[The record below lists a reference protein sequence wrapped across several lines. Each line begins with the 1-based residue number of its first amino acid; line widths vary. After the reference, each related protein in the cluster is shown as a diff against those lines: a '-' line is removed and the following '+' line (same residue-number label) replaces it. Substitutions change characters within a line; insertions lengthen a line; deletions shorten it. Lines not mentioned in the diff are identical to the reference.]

1 MNASIL
7 FFTILALPLS
17 TFLSLGI
24 CWMLGVNV
32 RESWIGHIIKLIYG
46 VMFVSFIGLS
56 WFVIREPGHTINLN
70 IGEWF
75 TLEHYVYPMSFQLDA
90 VAMPFAGLTII
101 LSGIVGSFSI
111 TYLHRD
117 PGFLRFFLLLVLFSF
132 GALLVFTS
140 SSLDLLIGGWELVGI
155 TSVLLISFFQYR
167 PEPVQNALRV
177 FATYRI
183 ADLFILVAVFLAHQW
198 FGAADWSRFK
208 EIALHGNETTLSP
221 WMLTLFPML
230 LVFAAS
236 GKSAQ
241 GPFCGWLARAME
253 GPTPS
258 SAIFYGAISVH
269 AGPYLLL
276 RAEPLIRQSTA
287 ATALLFFIGS
297 TTALLSTMIQRSST
311 DAKTSLAYASQTQL
325 GIIFVEISLGWHTL
339 ALFHVI
345 GHATVRAMQFLR
357 SPSMLSDYHR
367 LHSSAGG
374 QLQATGAHYDMIVPE
389 KWQRKLYCFTLF
401 RGFHDAFWD
410 RILFR
415 PLFFAVRMLAKIEYN
430 RPKAADAPSG
440 RDRDFTPA
448 EKNAHP
454 DHKTI

>member
-1 MNASIL
+1 MNAEIL
-7 FFTILALPLS
+7 LLIILGLPLS
-17 TFLSLGI
+17 TFLLFSI
-24 CWMLGVNV
+24 CWLLGFSLCE
-32 RESWIGHIIKLIYG
+32 RWIGRIIKSLYG
-46 VMFVSFIGLS
+46 LMFLA
-56 WFVIREPGHTINLN
+56 FVGILFLVFKAPDHGFKVV

-75 TLEHYVYPMSFQLDA
+75 KVGSYEYPLAFQLDKLTL
-90 VAMPFAGLTII
+90 PFAGLTIV
-101 LSGIVGSFSI
+101 LSGIVGCFSI

-117 PGFLRFFLLLVLFSF
+117 PGFLRFFLLLILFTF
-132 GALLVFTS
+132 GALLVFTA

-177 FATYRI
+177 FATYRV
-183 ADLFILVAVFLAHQW
+183 ADLFILVSVFLAHQW
-198 FGAADWSRFK
+198 FGAADWSRIQSITATDLVPG
-208 EIALHGNETTLSP
+208 ENPYAISIIAV
-221 WMLTLFPML
+221 L

-276 RAEPLIRQSTA
+276 RVEPLIRQST
-287 ATALLFFIGS
+287 TAVWLLFFIGS
-297 TTALLSTMIQRSST
+297 TTALISTMIQRSST

-325 GIIFVEISLGWHTL
+325 GIIFVEIALGWQTL
-339 ALFHVI
+339 ALVHVV

-367 LHSSAGG
+367 VHSGAGG
-374 QLQATGAHYDMIVPE
+374 ELDATGVHYDVIIPARM
-389 KWQRKLYCFTLF
+389 RRALYCFTLH
-401 RGFHDAFWD
+401 RGYHDAIYE
-410 RILFR
+410 RMLFR
-415 PLFFAVRMLAKIEYN
+415 PLRSVIRLLKMME
-430 RPKAADAPSG
+430 G
-440 RDRDFTPA
+440 
-448 EKNAHP
+448 
-454 DHKTI
+454 KTSDKP

>member
-1 MNASIL
+1 MIG
-7 FFTILALPLS
+7 LPLA
-17 TFLSLGI
+17 TFLLLGI
-24 CWMLGVNV
+24 LWMLGIDV
-32 RESWIGHIIKLIYG
+32 REKWIGRIIKLVYG
-46 VMFVSFIGLS
+46 LIFFAFVGLS
-56 WFVIREPGHTINLN
+56 WLVIRDPDHNIALNL
-70 IGEWF
+70 GEWF
-75 TLEHYVYPMSFQLDA
+75 RLEHYEYPMSFQLDT
-90 VAMPFAGLTII
+90 VAMPFAGLTVI
-101 LSGIVGSFSI
+101 LSGIVGSFSL

-177 FATYRI
+177 FATYRV

-198 FGAADWSRFK
+198 FGAANWARFR
-208 EIALHGNETTLSP
+208 EIALDGACSSISP

-276 RAEPLIRQSTA
+276 RAEPIIRQSTA

-325 GIIFVEISLGWHTL
+325 GIIFGEISLGWHTL

-367 LHSSAGG
+367 LHSGAGG
-374 QLQATGAHYDMIVPE
+374 QLEATGAHYDMIVPE
-389 KWQRKLYCFTLF
+389 KWQRSLYCFTLF
-401 RGFHDAFWD
+401 RGFHDALWD

-415 PLFFAVRMLAKIEYN
+415 PLFFVVRLLAKIEYS
-430 RPKAADAPSG
+430 RPKQPGDARADGGSYSSAERKSAADH
-440 RDRDFTPA
+440 T
-448 EKNAHP
+448 
-454 DHKTI
+454 TI

>member
-1 MNASIL
+1 MIG
-7 FFTILALPLS
+7 LPLA
-17 TFLSLGI
+17 TFLLLGI
-24 CWMLGVNV
+24 LWMLGIGV
-32 RESWIGHIIKLIYG
+32 REIWIGRIIKLIYG
-46 VMFVSFIGLS
+46 LMFLTFVGLS
-56 WFVIREPGHTINLN
+56 WHVIREPNHLIQLNL
-70 IGEWF
+70 GEWF
-75 TLEHYVYPMSFQLDA
+75 RLDHYEYPMSFQLDS
-90 VAMPFAGLTII
+90 VAMPFVGLTVI

-140 SSLDLLIGGWELVGI
+140 SALDLLIGGWELVGI

-198 FGAADWSRFK
+198 FGAADWARFR
-208 EIALHGNETTLSP
+208 EIALDGSGTDIRP
-221 WMLTLFPML
+221 WMLTVFPLL

-276 RAEPLIRQSTA
+276 RAEPIIRQSSI
-287 ATALLFFIGS
+287 ATALLFFIGI
-297 TTALLSTMIQRSST
+297 TTALLSTMIQRSSS

-325 GIIFVEISLGWHTL
+325 GIIFVEISLGWHTM
-339 ALFHVI
+339 ALIHVI

-367 LHSSAGG
+367 LHSGAGG
-374 QLQATGAHYDMIVPE
+374 LLDATGTHYDMIVPA
-389 KWQRKLYCFTLF
+389 KWQRILYCFTLF
-401 RGFHDAFWD
+401 RGFHDALWD
-410 RILFR
+410 RILVR
-415 PLFFAVRMLAKIEYN
+415 PLFSLVRLLAKIEFSCP
-430 RPKAADAPSG
+430 RPSHDSRSLAASFSSVE
-440 RDRDFTPA
+440 RKTPK
-448 EKNAHP
+448 E
-454 DHKTI
+454 HKSI